1 MTTQSRRRLLQ
12 ALAAGTAAYT
22 VPGLFAEALK
32 TTVSL
37 GEGPFYPDKMPL
49 DTDNDLLV
57 LNEGITPA
65 VGEIAYVSGRVL
77 TKSGEPLRNGYVEI
91 WQTDTNGSYL
101 HSGGRNTG
109 GYDSNFQGYGRF
121 VTDSKGQYFF
131 RTIKPVE
138 YTLQGAFRCPHIHFA
153 ISKSGHRLI
162 ATQML
167 IKGHPANERDGIV
180 KSNRAKGEMLES
192 VMVDFKPDRGVEAE
206 RVHRKLGHRHRPH
219 RAGDGGR
226 HARHRSRQAGPPA
239 VQSGQHQKVAP
250 RRQVCGAFQFEV
262 LSHYGFD
269 LITRAPSAAG
279 LDRVC

>member
-12 ALAAGTAAYT
+12 ALVAGAGTYT
-22 VPGLFAEALK
+22 VPGLFAEILK
-32 TTVSL
+32 TTSNL

-57 LNEGITPA
+57 VNEGITPA

-138 YTLQGAFRCPHIHFA
+138 
-153 ISKSGHRLI
+153 
-162 ATQML
+162 
-167 IKGHPANERDGIV
+167 
-180 KSNRAKGEMLES
+180 
-192 VMVDFKPDRGVEAE
+192 
-206 RVHRKLGHRHRPH
+206 
-219 RAGDGGR
+219 
-226 HARHRSRQAGPPA
+226 
-239 VQSGQHQKVAP
+239 
-250 RRQVCGAFQFEV
+250 
-262 LSHYGFD
+262 
-269 LITRAPSAAG
+269 
-279 LDRVC
+279 

>member
-1 MTTQSRRRLLQ
+1 MTTPSRRRLLQ
-12 ALAAGTAAYT
+12 GLAAGAAAYT

-65 VGEIAYVSGRVL
+65 IGEVVYLSGRVL

-91 WQTDTNGSYL
+91 WQTDINGSYL

-121 VTDSKGQYFF
+121 VTDSKGNYFF

-138 YTLQGAFRCPHIHFA
+138 YTLQGAFRCPHIHVA

-167 IKGHPANERDGIV
+167 IKGHPANDRDGIV
-180 KSNRAKGEMLES
+180 KRNRAKGEMLES
-192 VMVDFKPDRGVEAE
+192 VMVDLKAVGGSKLKEYAANWDIVIGRTVQETEDGTLGIGLGKPE
-206 RVHRKLGHRHRPH
+206 RPRFNPPTT
-219 RAGDGGR
+219 
-226 HARHRSRQAGPPA
+226 RQ
-239 VQSGQHQKVAP
+239 
-250 RRQVCGAFQFEV
+250 
-262 LSHYGFD
+262 
-269 LITRAPSAAG
+269 
-279 LDRVC
+279 